1 MKGNLHQEKESR
13 VPPGGLC
20 EWAGLLATMAGWV
33 LGHPHPRPVWPSW
46 QSQGGGRCQEAVVS
60 WLRKNTCRP

>member
-33 LGHPHPRPVWPSW
+33 LGHPTPRPAPC
-46 QSQGGGRCQEAVVS
+46 GRHGSHRAVGDARRL
-60 WLRKNTCRP
+60 W